1 MGKQQKQWLTLF
13 SWAPKSLQMVT
24 AAMKLKDAPWKES
37 DDQPRQHIKKQR
49 HYFAKKG
56 LSNQSYGFSSSLI
69 GMWELDHKKRLS
81 AEELILL
88 NVVLEESLDSPLHC
102 MEIKAVNPKGNQP
115 WIFIGRTNVEAE
127 APIRWLPDVKNLFIR
142 KDPDA
147 GKDWMQEEK
156 GTIENEMVGWHHQL
170 SGHDFQQALGDG
182 EGHGSLV
189 CCSPWGRKVGHI
201 WATELNLFPT
211 FCTWTNSFSLLGSE
225 NYTGSLIQCVYYSL
239 E

>member
-115 WIFIGRTNVEAE
+115 WIIIGRTNVEAE

-189 CCSPWGRKVGHI
+189 CCSPWGHKESD
-201 WATELNLFPT
+201 TT
-211 FCTWTNSFSLLGSE
+211 
-225 NYTGSLIQCVYYSL
+225 
-239 E
+239 

>member
-1 MGKQQKQWLTLF
+1 
-13 SWAPKSLQMVT
+13 
-24 AAMKLKDAPWKES
+24 MKLKDAPWKES

-189 CCSPWGRKVGHI
+189 CCSPWGHKESDT
-201 WATELNLFPT
+201 TEWLNN
-211 FCTWTNSFSLLGSE
+211 NS
-225 NYTGSLIQCVYYSL
+225 
-239 E
+239 

>member
-189 CCSPWGRKVGHI
+189 CCSPWGHKESDT
-201 WATELNLFPT
+201 TEWLNN
-211 FCTWTNSFSLLGSE
+211 NS
-225 NYTGSLIQCVYYSL
+225 
-239 E
+239 